1 MQADGR
7 IINAVAINASPHII
21 APCSRGLRCRHK
33 DFQINSIPLG
43 RGAISHQEVIN
54 WRHRTSIG
62 NGICDDHSPK
72 DEKVDVD
79 IIVQLLM
86 SPCHHVNEGDATS
99 KGWKEREFP
108 VTSFVG
114 NVARNMLYDY

>member
-33 DFQINSIPLG
+33 DFQINSVPLG
-43 RGAISHQEVIN
+43 RGAISHRDVIN
-54 WRHRTSIG
+54 RRRWTSIG
-62 NGICDDHSPK
+62 KGICDDRSPK

-86 SPCHHVNEGDATS
+86 SLVRVMQPQKLGKKKIYS
-99 KGWKEREFP
+99 
-108 VTSFVG
+108 
-114 NVARNMLYDY
+114 